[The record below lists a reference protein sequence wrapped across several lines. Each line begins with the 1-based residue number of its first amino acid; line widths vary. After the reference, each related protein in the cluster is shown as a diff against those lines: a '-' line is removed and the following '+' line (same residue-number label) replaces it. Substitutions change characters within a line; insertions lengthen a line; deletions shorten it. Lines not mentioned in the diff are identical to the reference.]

1 MGLFMATE
9 SEAEEITEDDSL
21 SSRLSLSV
29 LHWMADLGIDG
40 VGPLDSAE
48 QMAREALAEH
58 GEERAAIKA
67 IVKHHLKLAAGG
79 GFATGVGG
87 LVTMPIA
94 LPANVISF
102 YALAA
107 RMIAAVAAVR
117 GYDVASESTRTAIVL
132 TMLRVDA
139 DDVLRKVGV
148 LGGGGMSAIALNRV
162 PKAAAMVINKGVG
175 FRVAGRLGA
184 RAAGRLG
191 RAVPLAGGVIGAG
204 LDTYLM
210 RRIAKDTQE
219 QFPRVE
225 QTRD

>member
-1 MGLFMATE
+1 MGLFMADE
-9 SEAEEITEDDSL
+9 PEIDDEVDEDSL
-21 SSRLSLSV
+21 PARMSMSV
-29 LHWMADLGIDG
+29 LHWMVNLGVGGI
-40 VGPLDSAE
+40 GPLDSAE
-48 QMAREALAEH
+48 HIANEAMAEH
-58 GEERAAIKA
+58 SDEKAAIDA
-67 IVKHHLKLAAGG
+67 IVKRHLKLAAGG

-87 LVTMPIA
+87 LITMPVA

-107 RMIAAVAAVR
+107 RMIASVAAVR
-117 GYDVASESTRTAIVL
+117 GYDVNSESTRTAIVL

-148 LGGGGMSAIALNRV
+148 VGGGKMSAIALNRV
-162 PKAAAMVINKGVG
+162 PKAAALVINKGVG

-210 RRIAKDTQE
+210 RRIASDTKE

-225 QTRD
+225 PGEQ